1 MAWAYNQID
10 AKISPRNN
18 QLGEV
23 NPNNGNWWTISD
35 YGIMRGRPTLTPS
48 SVDSGNNSAIP
59 GRNGNPYP
67 INKRRGNATL
77 EFEVLVVDSW
87 PFKNSELKLYERVAQ
102 LKAIGARAKRI
113 TYKEPGRDLV
123 YNNQLQKWE
132 PSYLSFFIVYNTTV
146 TEQDADEK
154 VSVLKFKMEVHP
166 FKYDF
171 EGNRE
176 ILLTTPDLQNDFSAA
191 CALSSCYP
199 IYKFKLPIYDQDPPH
214 HITVTTIDA
223 AEQRVYTNKVE
234 IAPYTGEQNHTTY
247 IDTEKQLVYGISE
260 TEGYIDNV
268 RSRSQYIKGDISGL
282 YLKAGANVSIS
293 HDCTDTGQGLNV
305 YTRSG
310 IEI

>member
-10 AKISPRNN
+10 VKVSPRDN

-23 NPNNGNWWTISD
+23 NPNNDNWWTISD
-35 YGIMRGRPTLTPS
+35 FGIMRGRPTITPS
-48 SVDSGNNSAIP
+48 TVDSGNNSAIP

-67 INKRRGNATL
+67 VNKRRGNATL
-77 EFEVLVVDSW
+77 EFEVLVADAW
-87 PFKNSELKLYERVAQ
+87 PFQGSSLKLYERIAR
-102 LKAIGARAKRI
+102 LKAIGISAKRI
-113 TYKEPGRDLV
+113 SYKEPGRDLIWDETLGQWIPG
-123 YNNQLQKWE
+123 YK
-132 PSYLSFFIVYNTTV
+132 SFFIVYNTTV

-154 VSVLKFKMEVHP
+154 CSVLKFKMEVYP
-166 FKYDF
+166 FKFDF

-176 ILLTTPDLQNDFSAA
+176 ILLSTPDASNDLSAA
-191 CALSSCYP
+191 CMLSSCYP

-214 HITVTTIDA
+214 HITVRTVDEA
-223 AEQRVYTNKVE
+223 GQRVYTNKVE
-234 IAPYTGEQNHTTY
+234 IAPYTGDQNHTTY

-260 TEGYIDNV
+260 TEGYIDRI

-282 YLKAGANVSIS
+282 YFKCGAKVYVS

-310 IEI
+310 VEI